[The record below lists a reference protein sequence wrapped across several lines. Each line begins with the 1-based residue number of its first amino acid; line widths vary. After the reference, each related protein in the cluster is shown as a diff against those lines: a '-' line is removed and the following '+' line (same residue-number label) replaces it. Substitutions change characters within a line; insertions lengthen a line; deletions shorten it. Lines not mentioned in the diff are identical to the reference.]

1 MVKIFVC
8 NSVEIPGKS
17 YLHVSMRTNV
27 IVGNNT
33 GELEPLWSHDHKD
46 LQCPGVAQEEAEEG
60 EELRARGETENGRDI
75 PVK

>member
-1 MVKIFVC
+1 
-8 NSVEIPGKS
+8 
-17 YLHVSMRTNV
+17 MRTNV